1 MARCPLAPGGC
12 RVTVHPSTHRVSGA
26 VVSLLS
32 EKIHN
37 LPAVPGVYLFKDPG
51 GRVLYVGKAKRLAQR
66 VRSYLAD
73 EPAEP
78 RHRDLMAEATDL
90 DVILTDTDVEALLL
104 EATLIRQHKP
114 HYNILLKDDKSFPY
128 VKVSVQE
135 EFPRLTVTRHV
146 KSDGARYLGPYT
158 DVKNLRRT
166 LRQVRRIFPL
176 RTCRNFEDYR
186 RANRP
191 CLYYHI
197 KRCVGPCYTR
207 AGVRPEEYRALV
219 DGMLMFLTGKDD
231 ELLARLK
238 REMDQAAQ
246 GREYEVAARR
256 RDQIRLLESARV
268 PQKVVSR
275 HGRDADVLGLARHGR
290 RAVVALLLVRG
301 GRVVGK
307 ESRTLDRVDGRE
319 EADILATFIAQHYLA
334 QSELPPRVVVG
345 VHLEEAPVLSAAL
358 TDRAGHRVEL
368 AEPSRGRER
377 RLVASA
383 ERNAALALEDRMA
396 RAAGRRARFAP
407 EVLEL
412 QKTLALESPPYRVVC
427 FDISNLGGDSAV
439 AAVVASENGRFLKRL
454 YRTMRMRRAG
464 PDDFAMIGEA
474 VERYWAHVEAGG
486 LPRPDLVLI
495 DGGSGQLGAARRALD
510 RTATRAVPMVGL
522 GKRAETVVRER
533 APPRTLPRRSASLRM
548 LQRLRDEAHRFGL
561 TYHRKLR
568 GRSRLTSAL
577 ERVPGVG
584 PARRVALL
592 RAFGSLDAI
601 AAAPAEEIAA
611 RARVSL
617 ALATTISEALRAGR
631 YPATPPPGAA
641 FVHEPGAGE
650 GRESDESADPAHRGG
665 EGEAA

>member
-1 MARCPLAPGGC
+1 
-12 RVTVHPSTHRVSGA
+12 
-26 VVSLLS
+26 VSLLS

-37 LPAVPGVYLFKDPG
+37 LPAVPGVYLFKDPR
-51 GRVLYVGKAKRLAQR
+51 GRVLYVGKAKRLSQR

-78 RHRDLMAEATDL
+78 RHRDLMGEAADL

-128 VKVSVQE
+128 VRVSVQE

-219 DGMLMFLTGKDD
+219 DGMLMFLTGRDD
-231 ELLARLK
+231 ELLVRLR
-238 REMDQAAQ
+238 REMDEAAA

-307 ESRTLDRVDGRE
+307 ESRTLDRVEGRAE
-319 EADILATFIAQHYLA
+319 TDILATFMAQHYLA
-334 QSELPPRVVVG
+334 QTEVPPRVVVG
-345 VHLEEAPVLSAAL
+345 VHLEEADVLSAAL
-358 TDRAGHRVEL
+358 GRSAGHRVEL
-368 AEPSRGRER
+368 AQPTRGRER

-383 ERNAALALEDRMA
+383 ERNAALALEDREA
-396 RAAGRRARFAP
+396 RAAGRRARYAP
-407 EVLEL
+407 AVLEL

-427 FDISNLGGDSAV
+427 FDVSNLGGDSAV

-454 YRTMRMRRAG
+454 YRSMRMRRAG

-474 VERYWAHVEAGG
+474 VERYWAHVEAGE

-495 DGGSGQLGAARRALD
+495 DGGAGQLAAARRALD
-510 RTATRAVPMVGL
+510 RTATRPVPMVGL
-522 GKRAETVVRER
+522 AKREETVVREQA
-533 APPRTLPRRSASLRM
+533 APLSLPRRSASLRM

-584 PARRVALL
+584 PARRAALL
-592 RAFGSLDAI
+592 RAFGSLTAVG
-601 AAAPAEEIAA
+601 AAAPDEIAT
-611 RARVSL
+611 RARVPLPL
-617 ALATTISEALRAGR
+617 AVRIVAALRAGGR
-631 YPATPPPGAA
+631 PPAAAAGAGW
-641 FVHEPGAGE
+641 VHEGSGGEGGGEAGAGE
-650 GRESDESADPAHRGG
+650 ESGGVESGGSIDPAHRGG
-665 EGEAA
+665 QGEAA